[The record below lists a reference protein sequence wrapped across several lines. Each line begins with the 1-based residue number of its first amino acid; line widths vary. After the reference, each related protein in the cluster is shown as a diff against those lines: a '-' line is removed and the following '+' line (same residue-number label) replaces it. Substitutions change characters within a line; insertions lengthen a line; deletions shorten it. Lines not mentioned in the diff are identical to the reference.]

1 MYFLDTPEPFSY
13 SFFTLIDFLSFIL
26 SSSHIL
32 FLWSIMSML
41 SPSNKGRP
49 GGTEDPFQ
57 SNHCTDEDQHRWMNL
72 SLLWLLYFS
81 FGMVI
86 RAIAPLVTPILKD
99 LQLSYTQMG
108 FILGSW
114 QLTYILTAI
123 LAGTLIDKW
132 GVRKSLT
139 AGAIVIALSSALRY
153 FPKGFEGMLGAV
165 LLFGAGGSMIS
176 VGCPKAIFLWFREK
190 NRGTAVGIYLTG
202 AWLGGIFSLTC
213 TNSLIMPLTGYSWR
227 YTFAIYGFFTFIAAL
242 LCWLFVREKESRET
256 RKDAGIMKVFCR
268 LIGVRNVQVVLTLG
282 FFSFIIIHGFPN
294 WLPEFL
300 EISGHSPSL
309 AGVMAAISLAAGV
322 PALLIIPR
330 LIPTPSR
337 GRFLAVSAF
346 LTILSLVTV
355 FATSGM
361 AQVMGLV
368 LFGFIT
374 SPIVSILTLILMDTP
389 EVGSESMGSAVGMF
403 FCIAEIGGF
412 TGPLIIGALID
423 LTGAFLATAILL
435 VVLCLAFSAL
445 TLLLKT

>member
-1 MYFLDTPEPFSY
+1 
-13 SFFTLIDFLSFIL
+13 
-26 SSSHIL
+26 
-32 FLWSIMSML
+32 MSRL
-41 SPSNKGRP
+41 SPSNKEGP
-49 GGTEDPFQ
+49 GGTEDPCQPDNFA
-57 SNHCTDEDQHRWMNL
+57 DEDQHRWMNL
-72 SLLWLLYFS
+72 ALIWLLYFS

-114 QLTYILTAI
+114 QLTYIMTAI
-123 LAGTLIDKW
+123 LAGTIIDKW
-132 GVRKSLT
+132 GVRKSLM
-139 AGAIVIALSSALRY
+139 AGTIVIALSSVLRY
-153 FPKGFEGMLGAV
+153 FPKSFEGMLGAV

-176 VGCPKAIFLWFREK
+176 VGCPKAIFVWFTEK

-213 TNSLIMPLTGYSWR
+213 TNSLIMPLMGQSWR
-227 YTFAIYGFFTFIAAL
+227 YTFAFYGLFTFMTGVL
-242 LCWLFVREKESRET
+242 WWFLVREKESRVG
-256 RKDAGIMKVFCR
+256 RKEAGIAEVFCR
-268 LIGVRNVQVVLTLG
+268 LIKVRNVQVVLTLG
-282 FFSFIIIHGFPN
+282 FFSFIIIHGFSN
-294 WLPEFL
+294 WLPKFL
-300 EISGHSPSL
+300 EINGLSPSL
-309 AGVMAAISLAAGV
+309 AGVMAAVSLAAGV

-337 GRFLAVSAF
+337 GRFLALSAC
-346 LTILSLVTV
+346 LTMVSLVIV

-361 AQVMGLV
+361 IQLMGLV

-389 EVGSESMGSAVGMF
+389 QVGSEAMGSAVGMF

-423 LTGAFLATAILL
+423 FTGAFLSGTILL
-435 VVLCLAFSAL
+435 VVLCLVFSGL